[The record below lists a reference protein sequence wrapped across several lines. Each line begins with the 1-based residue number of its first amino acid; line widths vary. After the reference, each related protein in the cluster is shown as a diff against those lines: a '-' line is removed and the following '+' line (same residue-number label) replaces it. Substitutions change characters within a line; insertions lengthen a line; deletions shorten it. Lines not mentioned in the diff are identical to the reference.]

1 MTLRYNTLALVF
13 LSFVV
18 LYLTQASPG
27 GSEGLGWAEFT
38 LREDA
43 REEKS
48 KFLFLDVPANLC
60 EQGTLC
66 WPESLSRC
74 FT

>member
-27 GSEGLGWAEFT
+27 GSEGLG
-38 LREDA
+38 
-43 REEKS
+43 
-48 KFLFLDVPANLC
+48 
-60 EQGTLC
+60 
-66 WPESLSRC
+66 
-74 FT
+74 